1 MGEQNAAV
9 LERTADA
16 LRRNHMDVVCV
27 GTAAEVVPTL
37 CTMLQAGDTV
47 AVGGSRTLEETG
59 VLSLLR
65 NGEYQFLDRYAAGL
79 TPEQVRE
86 LFVASLGADV
96 YLCSANAVTEQGEI
110 YCVDGNANRIAAL
123 CYGPRTVVLIVGKNK
138 IVPDLQAAYRRVKTV
153 AAPRNTARLGCD
165 TPCAKN
171 GVCCAADSADPT
183 KGCSSPARICCSY
196 LTLAQQ
202 RTAGRIKVILVDESL
217 GF

>member
-1 MGEQNAAV
+1 MSEQNATV

-27 GTAAEVVPTL
+27 GTASEVVPTL
-37 CTMLQAGDTV
+37 CTLLQAGDTV

-65 NGEYQFLDRYAAGL
+65 NGEYRFLDRYAAGL
-79 TPEQVRE
+79 TPEQIRE
-86 LFVASLGADV
+86 LYIASLNADV

-110 YCVDGNANRIAAL
+110 YCVDGTANRVAAL
-123 CYGPRTVVLIVGKNK
+123 CYGPRTVVLVVGKNK
-138 IVPDLQAAYRRVKTV
+138 IVPDLQAAYCRVKTV
-153 AAPRNTARLGCD
+153 AAPRNTARLGCE
-165 TPCAKN
+165 TPCAKS
-171 GVCCAADSADPT
+171 GVCCAVDSDDPT
-183 KGCSSPARICCSY
+183 AGCHSPARICCSY

-202 RTAGRIKVILVDESL
+202 RITGRIKVILVDEEL